1 MGQLISLILP
11 LIIFVAIMYFMI
23 IRPQKKQM
31 ETAQNM
37 YDSLTPGDS
46 IVTIGG
52 LHGVIDEVNNTES
65 TIVLDCEGVYLTF
78 DLRAVSRVEDSQT
91 VETTTS
97 TATEAREA
105 EEEDVTTSE
114 DE

>member
-31 ETAQNM
+31 EKAQNM
-37 YDSLTPGDS
+37 YDSLTPGDA

-52 LHGVIDEVNNTES
+52 LHGVIDEVNTAQN

-78 DLRAVSRVEDSQT
+78 DLRSVSRVEDSQT

-97 TATEAREA
+97 TATEARDA
-105 EEEDVTTSE
+105 DEEDVTTSE